1 MSFIEIATQYD
12 KHAQLR
18 FMVTEQKRMILK
30 CFWRSPE
37 SIVMQGVLKKLLNL
51 SGTPG
56 TLSRLCIEV
65 YVINRNKAFAK
76 RQMGIRYIAVTSQI
90 SNDKKNK

>member
-1 MSFIEIATQYD
+1 
-12 KHAQLR
+12 
-18 FMVTEQKRMILK
+18 
-30 CFWRSPE
+30 
-37 SIVMQGVLKKLLNL
+37 MQGVLKKLLNL

-56 TLSRLCIEV
+56 TLSRLFIEV

-76 RQMGIRYIAVTSQI
+76 RQMGIRFIAVTSQI

>member
-37 SIVMQGVLKKLLNL
+37 SIVMQGVLKKLLNP
-51 SGTPG
+51 SG
-56 TLSRLCIEV
+56 V
-65 YVINRNKAFAK
+65 
-76 RQMGIRYIAVTSQI
+76 
-90 SNDKKNK
+90 